1 MAWTPPTKHL
11 KRKELLNSDRFY
23 RLLSEHSNY
32 MDPEAVVRVYLA
44 LIIVINKELQKNKFI
59 RLPAL
64 GDLALVR
71 QKSRPA
77 WVGRSHCVIDG
88 REVLKFYAKE
98 AFRRHYNARQQ
109 IQALSH
115 MPPPPI
121 K

>member
-1 MAWTPPTKHL
+1 M
-11 KRKELLNSDRFY
+11 NSDRFY